1 MPHKVKILK
10 KAYGRNKANTQKEVR
25 ENSRG
30 ENRGEEKSTNSK
42 GNEEKLDLF
51 LCAQR
56 CGKENGVG

>member
-1 MPHKVKILK
+1 MAGTRPTHKKKSGKI
-10 KAYGRNKANTQKEVR
+10 A
-25 ENSRG
+25 G

>member
-25 ENSRG
+25 